1 MTLPISGTGGCGGG
15 ISGRRAWLVG
25 AARWTAAALA
35 VGGGALLSLGRRG
48 EATACPRPAC
58 ARCGAR
64 ASCRLPAAQ
73 TYRNRTRRSAGQD
86 VIEASGSGSKAT

>member
-1 MTLPISGTGGCGGG
+1 MKRPTLGTGGSGG
-15 ISGRRAWLVG
+15 ITGRRAWLVG

-35 VGGGALLSLGRRG
+35 VGGGAFLSLGRRG
-48 EATACPRPAC
+48 ATACPRPVC

-73 TYRNRTRRSAGQD
+73 AYRDRTRPSADQD
-86 VIEASGSGSKAT
+86 VTEGSADAFRAT